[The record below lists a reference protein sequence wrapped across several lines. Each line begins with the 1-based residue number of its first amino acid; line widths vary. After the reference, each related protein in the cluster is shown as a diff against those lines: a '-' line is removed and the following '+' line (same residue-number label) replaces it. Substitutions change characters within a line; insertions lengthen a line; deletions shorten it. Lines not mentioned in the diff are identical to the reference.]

1 MDLGLKGKVAVITG
15 GSKGIGKAIALA
27 LAAEGAEIAL
37 CARGKEGL
45 SRTAA
50 EVAKR
55 GVRAVAI
62 PADLTKPDGP
72 RQLIKKAIKQFGRVD
87 LLVNNLGGPLHFKN
101 FLDLTNAEWEA
112 TLQLDL
118 MAAVR
123 TCREAIPSMQ
133 RQGGGRIINVA
144 SMSGIEMEGK
154 FPDYRVAKA
163 ALIALGKYLS
173 VEFAK
178 DKIIVNTVC
187 PGAVWTPSWE
197 FEASVLAERMGKPAK
212 EVEKILKRETGG
224 AIPLGMGTPEEVA
237 RLVVFL
243 ASPSVTWMTG
253 STVRIDG
260 GAAKIP

>member
-37 CARGKEGL
+37 SGRGKEAL
-45 SRTAA
+45 SRTAE
-50 EVAKR
+50 EVEKK
-55 GVRAVAI
+55 GVGVLAV
-62 PADLTKPDGP
+62 PVDLTKTEGP
-72 RQLIKKAIKQFGRVD
+72 CQLIKKTIKHFGRID
-87 LLVNNLGGPLHFKN
+87 LLINNLGGPLHFKN
-101 FLDLTNAEWEA
+101 FLDLTDSEWEA
-112 TLQLDL
+112 TFHLDL

-123 TCREAIPSMQ
+123 SCREAIPAMQ
-133 RQGGGRIINVA
+133 RQGGGRIINIA
-144 SMSGIEMEGK
+144 STSGTEMEEK

-173 VEFAK
+173 VEFAR
-178 DKIIVNTVC
+178 DKIIVNTVS

-212 EVEKILKRETGG
+212 EVEKMLKRETGG

-260 GAAKIP
+260 GAAKMP

>member
-1 MDLGLKGKVAVITG
+1 MDLGLKGKVAVVTG
-15 GSKGIGKAIALA
+15 GSKGIGRAISLA
-27 LAAEGAEIAL
+27 LADEGAEIAL
-37 CARGKEGL
+37 CARGKEAL
-45 SRTAA
+45 SQTAT
-50 EVAKR
+50 EVEKR
-55 GVRAVAI
+55 GVGALAI

-72 RQLIKKAIKQFGRVD
+72 RQLIKKAVKHFGRID
-87 LLVNNLGGPLHFKN
+87 LLINNLGGPLHFKR
-101 FLDLTNAEWEA
+101 FLDLTDSEWEA

-118 MAAVR
+118 MATVR
-123 TCREAIPSMQ
+123 TCREAIPLMQ

-144 SMSGIEMEGK
+144 SISGIEMEEK

-178 DKIIVNTVC
+178 EKIIVNTVC

-197 FEASVLAERMGKPAK
+197 HEAALLAERMEKTPK
-212 EVEKILKRETGG
+212 EVEEMLRRETGA
-224 AIPLGMGTPEEVA
+224 AIPLGMGNPEEVA

-243 ASPSVTWMTG
+243 ASPKVAWMTG

-260 GAAKIP
+260 GAAKSP

>member
-1 MDLGLKGKVAVITG
+1 MDLGLKGKVAVVTG

-27 LAAEGAEIAL
+27 LADEGAEIVLA
-37 CARGKEGL
+37 ARGKEEL
-45 SRTAA
+45 FKTAA
-50 EVAKR
+50 EVEKKGIGAL
-55 GVRAVAI
+55 VV

-72 RQLIKKAIKQFGRVD
+72 RQLIKKAIKHFGRID
-87 LLVNNLGGPLHFKN
+87 LLINNLGGPLHFKR
-101 FLDLTNAEWEA
+101 FLDLTDPEWEA
-112 TLQLDL
+112 TLQIDL

-123 TCREAIPSMQ
+123 TCREVIPSMQ
-133 RQGGGRIINVA
+133 RQGGGRIINIA
-144 SMSGIEMEGK
+144 STSGIEMEEK

-197 FEASVLAERMGKPAK
+197 HEASLLAERMDKPAK
-212 EVEKILKRETGG
+212 EVEKMLKRETGA
-224 AIPLGMGTPEEVA
+224 AIPLGMGSPEEVA

-243 ASPSVTWMTG
+243 ASPNVTWMTG

-260 GAAKIP
+260 GAAKSP

>member
-1 MDLGLKGKVAVITG
+1 MDLGLKGKVAAVTG
-15 GSKGIGKAIALA
+15 GSKGIGRAVALA

-37 CARGKEGL
+37 CARGKEEL

-50 EVAKR
+50 EIEKR
-55 GVRAVAI
+55 GVGALAI
-62 PADLTKPDGP
+62 QADLAKPDGP
-72 RQLIKKAIKQFGRVD
+72 RRFIEKTIKRFGRID
-87 LLVNNLGGPLHFKN
+87 LLINNLGGPLHFKN
-101 FLDLTNAEWEA
+101 FLDLTDKEWEA

-118 MAAVR
+118 MATVR
-123 TCREAIPSMQ
+123 SCRAAIPPMQ
-133 RQGGGRIINVA
+133 RRGGGRIINIA
-144 SMSGIEMEGK
+144 STSGIEMEEK

-173 VEFAK
+173 GAFAK
-178 DKIIVNTVC
+178 EKIIVNTVC

-197 FEASVLAERMGKPAK
+197 NEVALLARHSGKPAE
-212 EVEKILKRETGG
+212 EVQKQLKKAVDA

-243 ASPSVTWMTG
+243 ASPNVTWMTG

>member
-1 MDLGLKGKVAVITG
+1 MDLGLKGKVAVVTG

-27 LAAEGAEIAL
+27 LAEEGAEIAL
-37 CARGKEGL
+37 CARGKEEL
-45 SRTAA
+45 SQTAA
-50 EVAKR
+50 EVEKK
-55 GVRAVAI
+55 GVGALAI
-62 PADLTKPDGP
+62 PADLMKPDGA
-72 RQLIKKAIKQFGRVD
+72 RQLVKKTIKRFRRID
-87 LLVNNLGGPLHFKN
+87 LLINNLGGPLHFKR
-101 FLDLTNAEWEA
+101 FLDLTDPEWEA

-123 TCREAIPSMQ
+123 SCREAIPPMR
-133 RQGGGRIINVA
+133 RQGGGRIINIA
-144 SMSGIEMEGK
+144 SMSGIEMEEK

-178 DKIIVNTVC
+178 DKIIVNTVL

-197 FEASVLAERMGKPAK
+197 YEASVLAERMEKPAK
-212 EVEKILKRETGG
+212 EVEEMLKRETGA
-224 AIPLGMGTPEEVA
+224 AIPLGMGSPEEVA

-243 ASPSVTWMTG
+243 ASPNVTWMTG